1 MKLGIFVNTDTQLD
15 AIIGITGAALAQ
27 GHTVDIFA
35 MDDGT
40 RLLSDPSFTALS
52 GKAGVTLAFCDH
64 SAQHLGTKPA
74 SLPATVSCGSQF
86 ENATMNHEADRV
98 IVL

>member
-1 MKLGIFVNTDTQLD
+1 MKLGIFVNTNGHP
-15 AIIGITGAALAQ
+15 AAVAGITAAALAQ
-27 GHTVDIFA
+27 GHSVNIFV

-40 RLLSDPSFTALS
+40 RLLADPAFTALS
-52 GKAGVTLAFCDH
+52 GQAGVTMAFCDH

-74 SLPATVSCGSQF
+74 SLPGTVAAGSQF

>member
-1 MKLGIFVNTDTQLD
+1 MKLGIFVNTNTQL
-15 AIIGITGAALAQ
+15 AAVLGITDAALAQ

-40 RLLSDPSFTALS
+40 RLLSDPAFAAVS
-52 GKAGVTLAFCDH
+52 GKTGVTMAFCDH

-74 SLPATVSCGSQF
+74 SLPGSISCGSQF
-86 ENATMNHEADRV
+86 ENATMNHEVDRL

>member
-1 MKLGIFVNTDTQLD
+1 
-15 AIIGITGAALAQ
+15 
-27 GHTVDIFA
+27 
-35 MDDGT
+35 MDNGT

-52 GKAGVTLAFCDH
+52 AQPGVTMAFCDH

-74 SLPATVSCGSQF
+74 SLPGTVSCGSQF

>member
-1 MKLGIFVNTDTQLD
+1 MFVNTDRH
-15 AIIGITGAALAQ
+15 AAAVVGIANAALAQ
-27 GHTVDIFA
+27 GHTVSIFV

-40 RLLSDPSFTALS
+40 RLLSDPAFTGLS
-52 GKAGVTLAFCDH
+52 GLAGVTMAFCDH

-74 SLPATVSCGSQF
+74 SLPATVAAGSQF

>member
-1 MKLGIFVNTDTQLD
+1 MKLGILVNTNAHL
-15 AIIGITGAALAQ
+15 AAVVGITKAALAK
-27 GHTVDIFA
+27 GHTVTIFA

-40 RLLSDPSFTALS
+40 RLLSDHAFSGLS
-52 GKAGVTLAFCDH
+52 HSAGVTMALCDH

-74 SLPATVSCGSQF
+74 DLPKQISVGSQYD
-86 ENATMNHEADRV
+86 NATMNHEVDQV